1 MTAWTD
7 RRETALFFAILAS
20 VMCLLASAAWAH
32 FNLNVNIRI
41 IHIERQDDGLRMHI
55 RLPMAYLVADK
66 LGPEQADGTRAAAPF
81 TTNKTENG
89 VLVHYLDVDALRAD
103 PAGLGAIIAA
113 GHHLTVDGAALSPE
127 FLRLRAYPA
136 TVQAPFATLDEA
148 LTALKGPVYA
158 PEFEVTY
165 VGDTVIDAEIF
176 YPAPGTIGTYSLR
189 STLDPG
195 LPAQEETANLVLDH
209 LGGDTLVF
217 RLRGSLAEPVEISR
231 SWAQAF
237 VTFTEQG
244 IRHIL
249 AGADHV
255 MFVVCLVLGVVGLGP
270 LLWRVS
276 GFTLGHSVT
285 LAAGFFGYTPQGVWF
300 VPLVETGIA
309 LSIVYAAIMVVLSMQ
324 RAVSTWVTVVLGLLH
339 GLGFSFVLSEML
351 PTDAPDIWQSLL
363 AFNIGVEI
371 GQIGVVLATLG
382 VLFVLSRVRP
392 ARVDMLRTG
401 LAMVCIVIAS
411 VWVGQRSLQLIAV
424 L

>member
-1 MTAWTD
+1 
-7 RRETALFFAILAS
+7 
-20 VMCLLASAAWAH
+20 
-32 FNLNVNIRI
+32 
-41 IHIERQDDGLRMHI
+41 
-55 RLPMAYLVADK
+55 
-66 LGPEQADGTRAAAPF
+66 
-81 TTNKTENG
+81 
-89 VLVHYLDVDALRAD
+89 
-103 PAGLGAIIAA
+103 
-113 GHHLTVDGAALSPE
+113 
-127 FLRLRAYPA
+127 
-136 TVQAPFATLDEA
+136 
-148 LTALKGPVYA
+148 
-158 PEFEVTY
+158 
-165 VGDTVIDAEIF
+165 
-176 YPAPGTIGTYSLR
+176 
-189 STLDPG
+189 
-195 LPAQEETANLVLDH
+195 
-209 LGGDTLVF
+209 
-217 RLRGSLAEPVEISR
+217 
-231 SWAQAF
+231 
-237 VTFTEQG
+237 
-244 IRHIL
+244 
-249 AGADHV
+249 

-309 LSIVYAAIMVVLSMQ
+309 LSIVYAAIMVVLSVQ